1 MLQSSNPTLKVFD
14 QPQTLARGAA
24 GAMTFGG
31 TLAKTGILLGL
42 CTTAAVTSWQY
53 ASAGAQS
60 GNATLALLGSLI
72 GGLVLSFVIMANP
85 RTAPFLAPVYAL
97 LEGVVLGVISWYIP
111 TMFGKAPPEM
121 VLQAVGL
128 TLGISAA
135 LLVTYSLGL
144 VRIGS
149 TAAKVIAVAC
159 AGVCIYYTAVLLL
172 NLVGVP
178 NASLGW
184 KATPLGIGFSLFVIV
199 LASLSL
205 VMDFQQVEAGVQ
217 RGAPR
222 HMEWYGAFSIMV
234 TLVWLYVEILRL
246 LSKLNRR

>member
-1 MLQSSNPTLKVFD
+1 MLQSSNPTLKAFTEA
-14 QPQTLARGAA
+14 QTLAPGAV
-24 GAMTFGG
+24 GTMTFGG

-42 CTTAAVTSWQY
+42 CTVTAVTSWQY
-53 ASAGAQS
+53 VSSGAQS
-60 GNATLALLGSLI
+60 GSGTLALFGSAI
-72 GGLVLSFVIMANP
+72 GALVLSLVITFNP
-85 RTAPFLAPVYAL
+85 RSAPFLAPIYAL
-97 LEGVVLGVISWYIP
+97 LEGAVLGILSWFIP
-111 TMFGKAPPEM
+111 TMYSKAPEAM

-159 AGVCIYYTAVLLL
+159 GGVCIYYAAVLVLQL
-172 NLVGVP
+172 CGMHIVG
-178 NASLGW
+178 LGW
-184 KATPLGIGFSLFVIV
+184 QGGWPGIAFSLFVIV

-205 VMDFQQVEAGVQ
+205 VLDFQHIEAGVA
-217 RGAPR
+217 RGMPKR
-222 HMEWYGAFSIMV
+222 MEWYGAFSVMV